1 MEQWQCTVQTSEL
14 LCQIQKFDLESSS
27 RKGSQHVTFIWSAG
41 QNYWT
46 NCSDGRTCQSAQRD
60 ETPQTPKSQK
70 GVIILYAC
78 FHWDKP
84 NRSLSGMA
92 FMRINLENEEAGGAY
107 LNRNS
112 CFFSIIHIFQSKLK
126 AFCFQSPPPFPGE
139 SHNCIRLQL
148 MNMSD
153 VNKLSPEKWVCC
165 ECPEPLGKKQNK
177 IKNNVLEISGYDV
190 L

>member
-78 FHWDKP
+78 FH
-84 NRSLSGMA
+84 
-92 FMRINLENEEAGGAY
+92 
-107 LNRNS
+107 
-112 CFFSIIHIFQSKLK
+112 
-126 AFCFQSPPPFPGE
+126 
-139 SHNCIRLQL
+139 
-148 MNMSD
+148 
-153 VNKLSPEKWVCC
+153 
-165 ECPEPLGKKQNK
+165 
-177 IKNNVLEISGYDV
+177 
-190 L
+190 